1 MKNYMY
7 NRFIKRSDKRNLVL
21 SFIQK
26 NSEAFWHWDIIN
38 NIYNID
44 SNNSIFS
51 NFENKTLEC
60 WKEIVHPEDLDMAL
74 KTLNSFLKGDSDNYI
89 NCYRIFN
96 EKVDEYIWIESK
108 GFAKILN
115 KKIVCMYGVHK
126 NINEKIEIDKKL
138 NMLAYYDK
146 LTGIFNYEKL
156 NIEYEFKKSLEPSKE
171 DAIIV
176 FSIDNYSQIYN
187 TLNLNLSNRI
197 IKTFVNFL
205 KIEFGYKNI
214 ARKAENEFI
223 AIYTL
228 DQSIADLNNKIRD
241 FYKKFSKIN
250 FLKMNSIYIPV
261 SIGIS
266 VSKSKFNMLQDLV
279 KQAEIALF
287 HSKKRSNNSY
297 KIYNFLMEKEI
308 ENYTLMMN
316 KLKIAIE
323 ENEFELF
330 YQPILNI
337 KNNVVGVE
345 ALIRWHSSSQGMVYP
360 MQFISIAEESSQ
372 IIEIE
377 KIILENA
384 FCQLKKWEKTKF
396 SHLLMSI
403 NLSPKG
409 MINTNLNL
417 YLEKLQKKYSVL
429 TNRIEF
435 EITESFLMEN
445 FNKTLKMIKSLQAL
459 GYRISLD
466 DFGTGYSSLSYLK
479 DLPINKLKLDKSFI
493 DNICIVEKDKT
504 ILEAIIK
511 LCHNLGFGVVAEGVE
526 ECRQL
531 DLLNALQCDFLQGYL
546 FSKPQK
552 IDEFE
557 KWFLEYEEAII

>member
-7 NRFIKRSDKRNLVL
+7 NRFVKKSDKRNLVL

-38 NIYNID
+38 NIYNIE
-44 SNNSIFS
+44 SNNSDFS
-51 NFENKTLEC
+51 DFENKTLEC
-60 WKEIVHPEDLDMAL
+60 WKEIVHPEDLDTAL
-74 KTLNSFLKGDSDNYI
+74 KTLNSFLKGDIDNYI
-89 NCYRIFN
+89 NRYRIFN
-96 EKVDEYIWIESK
+96 EKVNEYIWIESK

-115 KKIVCMYGVHK
+115 NKIVCMYGVHK

-156 NIEYEFKKSLEPSKE
+156 NIEYELRNDIEPSKE
-171 DAIIV
+171 DAVIV

-187 TLNLNLSNRI
+187 TLTLNLSNRI

-205 KIEFGYKNI
+205 KMEFGYKNI

-223 AIYTL
+223 AIYKL
-228 DQSIADLNNKIRD
+228 EQSISDLNNKIRD

-266 VSKSKFNMLQDLV
+266 VSKCNFNKFQDLV

-287 HSKKRSNNSY
+287 HSKKKSNNSY

-323 ENEFELF
+323 EDEFELF

-337 KNNVVGVE
+337 KNDVVGVE
-345 ALIRWHSSSQGMVYP
+345 ALIRWYSSSQGMVYP

-377 KIILENA
+377 KIILEKA
-384 FCQLKKWEKTKF
+384 FSQLKKWEKTKF

-417 YLEKLQKKYSVL
+417 YLEKLQKKYNIL

-531 DLLNALQCDFLQGYL
+531 DLLNVLQCDFLQGYL

-557 KWFLEYEEAII
+557 KWFLEYKEAII